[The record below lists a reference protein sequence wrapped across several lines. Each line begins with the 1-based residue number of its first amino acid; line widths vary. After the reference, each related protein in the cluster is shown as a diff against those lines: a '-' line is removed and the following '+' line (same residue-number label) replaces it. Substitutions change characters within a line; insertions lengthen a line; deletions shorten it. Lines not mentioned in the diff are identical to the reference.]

1 MVRSS
6 RRKECWPV
14 SEPPHKTAGQLQR
27 MVLGVDAQARFTDEG
42 RDAQRDTHLLHS
54 VQFTGCGLPQ

>member
-1 MVRSS
+1 MVRSL

-27 MVLGVDAQARFTDEG
+27 MVLGMDAQARFTDEG
-42 RDAQRDTHLLHS
+42 RDAQRVKGHS
-54 VQFTGCGLPQ
+54 PAP